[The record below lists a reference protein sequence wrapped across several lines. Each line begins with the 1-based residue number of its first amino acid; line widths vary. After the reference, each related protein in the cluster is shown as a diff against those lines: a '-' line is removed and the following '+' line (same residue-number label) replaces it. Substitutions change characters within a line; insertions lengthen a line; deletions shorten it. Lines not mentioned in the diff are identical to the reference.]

1 MFDNFGIGEF
11 LMLAFFALLFFGP
24 ERLPQMGAKLGRWL
38 AKLTQQSKLFMTQ
51 WREEALAIQ
60 EAVQEVK
67 GIRDEI
73 MAARNEIA
81 ETMNTAQQDVTESL
95 EDARGALG
103 EATSDVSQAITRA
116 GPSSALAASGD
127 GSGEAKDRQTAIEQ
141 TQQIL
146 ADLDRKRAGSQD
158 VVDEGQDLEE
168 IAQKVEGDDQAVKTG
183 VAEGQIGAEEP
194 EAAEGAGAFEGA
206 HGTEGIQAAEE
217 AQATKPIETA
227 LKDVQPEAQEA
238 AEEVEPE
245 DEWTKNYRLIQEGL
259 KSRPSSAQAESDMRV
274 EGAKETEPGEPA
286 ELAEPA
292 QGGRG
297 GPPLPAPAQSAE
309 SAGAAEPVESGGH
322 GGPPLP
328 APGTLDEFT
337 QLNKEVARLQ
347 TEMHLLRKEVQALR
361 NRVMYQSLHEK
372 TPAVSQ
378 TAVLSEEN

>member
-227 LKDVQPEAQEA
+227 LKDVQLEAQEA
-238 AEEVEPE
+238 AEEAEPE

-274 EGAKETEPGEPA
+274 EGAKETVLGELVEPTE
-286 ELAEPA
+286 
-292 QGGRG
+292 
-297 GPPLPAPAQSAE
+297 SAE

>member
-146 ADLDRKRAGSQD
+146 ADLDRRRAGSQD

-168 IAQKVEGDDQAVKTG
+168 IAQEVEGDDQAVETG
-183 VAEGQIGAEEP
+183 VAEGQIGAEES

-227 LKDVQPEAQEA
+227 LKDVQREAQEA
-238 AEEVEPE
+238 AEEAEPE

-259 KSRPSSAQAESDMRV
+259 ESRPSSAQAESGMRV

>member
-81 ETMNTAQQDVTESL
+81 ETMHTAQQDVTESL
-95 EDARGALG
+95 DDARGALG
-103 EATSDVSQAITRA
+103 EATSDVSQAITEA
-116 GPSSALAASGD
+116 GPSALAASGD
-127 GSGEAKDRQTAIEQ
+127 GSGEAKGRRTAIEQ

-158 VVDEGQDLEE
+158 VAEEGQDLEE
-168 IAQKVEGDDQAVKTG
+168 IAQVEEPEVERDDQAVETG

-194 EAAEGAGAFEGA
+194 EVAEGAGAFEGA
-206 HGTEGIQAAEE
+206 PGAEGTQAVEE

-227 LKDVQPEAQEA
+227 QKDVQLEAQEA
-238 AEEVEPE
+238 VEEAEPE
-245 DEWTKNYRLIQEGL
+245 DEWTRNYRLIQEGL
-259 KSRPSSAQAESDMRV
+259 ESRPSSAQAESDVRIK
-274 EGAKETEPGEPA
+274 GAKETVPG

-292 QGGRG
+292 
-297 GPPLPAPAQSAE
+297 
-309 SAGAAEPVESGGH
+309 GAAESVESGGH

-328 APGTLDEFT
+328 ALGTLDEFT
-337 QLNKEVARLQ
+337 RLNKEIARLQ
-347 TEMHLLRKEVQALR
+347 AEMHLLRKEVQALR

>member
-95 EDARGALG
+95 DDARGALG
-103 EATSDVSQAITRA
+103 EATSDVSQAITEA
-116 GPSSALAASGD
+116 GPSALAASGD
-127 GSGEAKDRQTAIEQ
+127 GSGEAKGRRTAIEQ

-158 VVDEGQDLEE
+158 VAEEGQDLEE
-168 IAQKVEGDDQAVKTG
+168 IAQVEEPEVERDDQAVETG
-183 VAEGQIGAEEP
+183 AAEGQIGAEEP
-194 EAAEGAGAFEGA
+194 EVAEGAGAFEGA
-206 HGTEGIQAAEE
+206 PGAEGTQAVEE

-227 LKDVQPEAQEA
+227 QKDVQLEAQEA
-238 AEEVEPE
+238 VEEAEPE
-245 DEWTKNYRLIQEGL
+245 DEWTRNYRLIQEGSE
-259 KSRPSSAQAESDMRV
+259 SRPSSAQAESDVRIK
-274 EGAKETEPGEPA
+274 GAKETVPG

-292 QGGRG
+292 
-297 GPPLPAPAQSAE
+297 
-309 SAGAAEPVESGGH
+309 GAAESVESGGH

-328 APGTLDEFT
+328 ALGTLDEFT
-337 QLNKEVARLQ
+337 RLNKEIARLQ
-347 TEMHLLRKEVQALR
+347 AEMHLLRKEVQALR